1 MNYCI
6 IMPRL
11 ARDNNASY
19 AFPVGIAYVS
29 SSLKATK
36 RNVITYNLNYKDG
49 TTEELL
55 RNLIQEHDI
64 DVIASGGLT
73 FQYPELREIFELSKK
88 IKPDITTWVG
98 GGIITA
104 SPIPAMEA
112 LEYAD
117 YGMIGE
123 GEITICELAEAME
136 GKRTFESVDGLIY
149 RKSDTNKWHITN
161 PRQEIQDLDSIPF
174 PDYEGF
180 EYEKLL
186 DKANF
191 ELSGEDCG
199 TVSFSRSCPFNCTFC
214 FHPSGTKYRKRS
226 LKSILEEIDYLIEKY
241 HIKSLYLSD
250 ELFALRAEDF
260 DAFCAAM
267 IERKLEYMVALRVD
281 MVNKDMIYKLKESG
295 CRYVGFGLESA
306 DNTILQSMRKHIT
319 VEQIEIALDM
329 CKQANLHAQGNF
341 IFGDEAETVE
351 TYKNTLSW
359 WKKHPEYTIKL
370 GYITV
375 YPGSILYK
383 NAVKKGIIKDEVEF
397 IRQGCP
403 QINISKL
410 TEEEYRKMM
419 LEISIAINKGVDKL
433 TDAQIEYSR
442 SGLANIHASCPHCGH
457 KNVWHDR
464 EVFRPISKMMC
475 ENCKSLIDAYTVEYI
490 DKEVF
495 EKNFKKISS
504 YRTGMWGIINPVEAL
519 YEYMP
524 EAWKQDFYLIDSA
537 NKKQGLELHGKTIYS
552 PDIVEE
558 KQLEL
563 IIITFTSVSSA
574 SICQMIQ
581 DKYPS
586 VKRILFI
593 GDFLDPNINL

>member
-6 IMPRL
+6 VMPRL
-11 ARDNNASY
+11 ARDNDASY
-19 AFPVGIAYVS
+19 AFPIGMAYVS
-29 SSLKATK
+29 SALKATK
-36 RNVITYNLNYKDG
+36 RNVITYNLNYKEG

-55 RNLIQEHDI
+55 KELIEKHDI

-73 FQYPELREIFELSKK
+73 IQYPELREIFELSKK
-88 IKPDITTWVG
+88 IKPNITTWVG

-104 SPIPAMEA
+104 SPLPAMEA

-149 RKSDTNKWHITN
+149 KDAEHNKWHITK

-180 EYEKLL
+180 EYEQLL

-199 TVSFSRSCPFNCTFC
+199 MVSFSRSCPFNCTFC
-214 FHPSGTKYRKRS
+214 FHPSGSKYRKRS
-226 LKSILEEIDYLIEKY
+226 LESILKEVDYLIDRY
-241 HIKSLYLSD
+241 DIKSLYISD
-250 ELFALRAEDF
+250 ELFALRTEDF
-260 DAFCAAM
+260 DAFCTAM
-267 IERKLEYMVALRVD
+267 KDRGLTYMIALRVD
-281 MVNKDMIYKLKESG
+281 MVNPDMIQKLKESG

-306 DNTILQSMRKHIT
+306 DNTILASMRKHIT
-319 VEQIEIALDM
+319 VEQIDAALTM
-329 CKQANLHAQGNF
+329 CREANLHAQGNF

-351 TYKNTLSW
+351 TYHNTLTW
-359 WKKHPEYTIKL
+359 WKQHPEYTIKL
-370 GYITV
+370 GYISV

-383 NAVKKGIIKDEVEF
+383 NACKKGIIKDEVEF

-403 QINISKL
+403 QINVSKL
-410 TEEEYRKMM
+410 TEDEYRKMM
-419 LEISIAINKGVDKL
+419 LEISMAINKGTDKL
-433 TDAQIEYSR
+433 PNGRVEYSR
-442 SGLANIHASCPHCGH
+442 SGLANIYGSCPHCGH
-457 KNVWHDR
+457 QNVWHDR
-464 EVFRPISKMMC
+464 EVFRPVSKMTC
-475 ENCKSLIDAYTVEYI
+475 ENCKALIDAYTMDYI
-490 DKEVF
+490 DKVTFIE
-495 EKNFKKISS
+495 NFKKIAS
-504 YRTGMWGIINPVEAL
+504 YRTGIWGVINPVEAL

-524 EAWKQDFYLIDSA
+524 ESWKEDFCLIDSA
-537 NKKQGLELHGKTIYS
+537 TKKQGLDLHGKTIYS
-552 PDIVEE
+552 PDIIDD

-563 IIITFTSVSSA
+563 IIITFTSVSSG
-574 SICQMIQ
+574 SIYRTIQ
-581 DKYPS
+581 EKYPS

-593 GDFLDPNINL
+593 GDFLDPNLSL